1 MPGHLSDIKH
11 VVVLM
16 LENRAFDHLLGYMKA
31 QGTKPT
37 IDGLSGTESIPEDP
51 NVPSP
56 PVTVS
61 PTAGNTEPDPDAGHE
76 LRDVREQLYGSP
88 GTTFPPGGLN
98 NGFVVNY
105 KGQSPAP
112 TTPADIM
119 KCVDPSDPL
128 LIPALATLAERFC
141 VCNRWYAPMPGP
153 TWPNRLFAHAATSAG
168 TITNDLNLYFI
179 PTIFDR
185 LNTAGYEWRIY
196 YHDIPQSLLFFSLW
210 DDFLWRLFTRR
221 FRVFPDS
228 WSADVSGP
236 TCRLPEYTFIE
247 PQYFSYFDSNG
258 DRVDANDQHPSH
270 PIARADR
277 LVREVYVRLRQSP
290 CWEHSV
296 LVIVHD
302 EHGGTYDHRFPS
314 EPAVNPDGL
323 IGQNPPFAFT
333 QYGIRVPAVVVS
345 PWASEGVCDLVRDHT
360 SILATLEHRFGL
372 TPLTAR
378 DAAANTLEGCLT
390 APSPR
395 LTDAEAPLD
404 LPLALLRLTDE
415 EVEAID
421 PSRRLVTTYQQALVQ
436 LALQVRI
443 PPKGARKGPRVSVRQ
458 LRTENGAA
466 HVVRR
471 RMAELREAAA
481 KGEPRRRPR
490 RAGRRQDRRRGR

>member
-1 MPGHLSDIKH
+1 MAGHLSDIKH
-11 VVVLM
+11 FVVLM

-37 IDGLSGTESIPEDP
+37 IDGLDGTEAIPEDP
-51 NVPSP
+51 SIPSP
-56 PVTVS
+56 PAPVS
-61 PTAGNTEPDPDAGHE
+61 STCGNTDPDPDAGHE
-76 LRDVREQLYGSP
+76 LGDVREQLYGSP
-88 GTTFPPGGLN
+88 GPDFPPGGLN

-105 KGQSPAP
+105 KRQAGAA
-112 TTPADIM
+112 TPAHIM

-128 LIPALATLAERFC
+128 RIPALATLAERFC

-168 TITNDLNLYFI
+168 TVTNDLNLYFL

-210 DDFLWRLFTRR
+210 DDFLWQLFTRR
-221 FRVFPDS
+221 FRVFPEA
-228 WSADVSGP
+228 WSADVSGS

-247 PQYFSYFDSNG
+247 PQYFSYVDSKG
-258 DRVDANDQHPSH
+258 ARVDGNDQHPSH
-270 PIARADR
+270 PIALADQ
-277 LVREVYVRLRQSP
+277 LVREVYVGLRQSP
-290 CWEHSV
+290 CWEHSL

-314 EPAVNPDGL
+314 EPAVNPDQL
-323 IGQNPPFAFT
+323 VATNPPFDFT
-333 QYGIRVPAVVVS
+333 RYGVRVPAVVVS

-360 SILATLEHRFGL
+360 SILATLEQRFGL
-372 TPLTAR
+372 TALTAR

-390 APSPR
+390 APSAR

-415 EVEAID
+415 EVKAID
-421 PSRRLVTTYQQALVQ
+421 PSIRRVTTYQQALVQ

-458 LRTENGAA
+458 LRTESDAGL
-466 HVVRR
+466 VVRR
-471 RMAELREAAA
+471 RMAALREAAA
-481 KGEPRRRPR
+481 HGESGPRSR
-490 RAGRRQDRRRGR
+490 RAGRRQDPRRKR

>member
-1 MPGHLSDIKH
+1 MAGHLSDIKH

-16 LENRAFDHLLGYMKA
+16 LENRAFDHLLGYLKA

-37 IDGLSGTESIPEDP
+37 IDGLGGTESIPEDP
-51 NVPSP
+51 NLPSP
-56 PVTVS
+56 PAPVG
-61 PTAGNTEPDPDAGHE
+61 PAAGNTEPDPDAGHE
-76 LRDVREQLYGSP
+76 LGDVREQLYGSP
-88 GTTFPPGGLN
+88 GSTFPPGGLN
-98 NGFVVNY
+98 NGFVINY
-105 KGQSPAP
+105 KHQSPAP
-112 TTPADIM
+112 TTPAHIM
-119 KCVDPSDPL
+119 KCIDPSDPL
-128 LIPALATLAERFC
+128 RIPALAILAERFC
-141 VCNRWYAPMPGP
+141 VCNRWYASVPGP

-168 TITNDLNLYFI
+168 TVTNDLDLYFI

-210 DDFLWRLFTRR
+210 DDFLWQLFTRR
-221 FRVFPDS
+221 FRIFPDS
-228 WSADVSGP
+228 WSADVSGS

-247 PQYFSYFDSNG
+247 PQYFSYVDDEGN
-258 DRVDANDQHPSH
+258 RVDANDQHPSH
-270 PIARADR
+270 PIAQADR
-277 LVREVYVRLRQSP
+277 LVREVYLGLRQSP
-290 CWEHSV
+290 CWEHSL

-323 IGQNPPFAFT
+323 VAQNPPFDFT
-333 QYGIRVPAVVVS
+333 QYGVRVPAVVVS

-378 DAAANTLEGCLT
+378 DAAANTVEGCLT

-395 LTDAEAPLD
+395 LSDAEAPLD
-404 LPLALLRLTDE
+404 LPLALLRLTEE

-421 PSRRLVTTYQQALVQ
+421 PSHRRVTNYQQALVQ
-436 LALQVRI
+436 LALQLRI
-443 PPKGARKGPRVSVRQ
+443 PPKGTRKRSRVSVRQ
-458 LRTENGAA
+458 LRTENDAA

-481 KGEPRRRPR
+481 KDEPRRRPR
-490 RAGRRQDRRRGR
+490 RAGRRRDRRRGR